1 MTEKEV
7 KSILVNKLNFNQD
20 ALYKLDNYCNEVINY
35 NQKFNLISKS
45 TVPEIWDR
53 HILDSAQL
61 VKFIDFKDD
70 KSLSDLGT
78 GAGFPGIVIAIFNR
92 NPKFH
97 VKLYEKSKVKTKF
110 LIKLCEKLNIKAQIY
125 ENDYC
130 SHNIESNYI
139 VSRAFKKLSEHIR
152 ISREII
158 KLSHTLIILKGRNAE
173 EEIKQLNNIF
183 NYSYTLEKSITN
195 PDSKIAIFDIKK

>member
-78 GAGFPGIVIAIFNR
+78 GAGFPGIVIAIFNK

-173 EEIKQLNNIF
+173 VEIKQLNNIF